1 MAKKE
6 LLRNIPQPIQRLL
19 WARAAGRCQ
28 FAGCN
33 RILYRSPV
41 TLGEVNIS
49 EQAHIYS
56 FSKDGARG
64 HGPHKNNSKDLNS
77 IENLM
82 LVCHDCH
89 KIIDADKKG
98 EKYSAKMLQEW
109 KSQHEQ
115 RIYIATGI
123 DPEKKT
129 NVVFYAA
136 NISEQ
141 TSPIL
146 KKDALLALFPN
157 YYPIHENP
165 ISLSM
170 QWAQEDKNEA
180 FWTTE
185 QNNLKA
191 LFESK
196 IKPLMHG
203 EKPAHFSIFAL
214 APMPLLILLG
224 TLFTDKPQVDVYQ
237 LIREPKTWKWQ
248 TPPDDFAFKIVP
260 PASFDHPPVLVMSLS
275 AKINHERVKAALGNE
290 CSIWEITLDDKFCNN
305 DFMRSR
311 EQLIEFSQVMRKLIA
326 TIKEKHGDTELSI
339 FPAIP
344 VSCAVTMG
352 LIRMPKADMPWV
364 IYDQSNKVG
373 KFINALKVGEL
384 NGK

>member
-6 LLRNIPQPIQRLL
+6 LLRNIADSVQRQL

-41 TLGEVNIS
+41 TLEDVNIS

-56 FSKDGARG
+56 FSKDGPRG
-64 HGPHKNNSKDLNS
+64 HGPHKSNSTDLNS

-89 KIIDADKKG
+89 KKIDADKKG
-98 EKYSAKMLQEW
+98 EKYSVQMLQEW

-123 DPEKKT
+123 DPERKT

-141 TSPIL
+141 ASPIL

-165 ISLSM
+165 ICLSM

-180 FWTTE
+180 FWTAE
-185 QNNLKA
+185 QNNLKV

-196 IKPLMHG
+196 IKTLMYG
-203 EKPAHFSIFAL
+203 EKPAHFSVFAL

-224 TLFTDKPQVDVYQ
+224 TLFTDKPHVDVYQ

-248 TPPDDFAFKIVP
+248 TPPDSFAFKVTP
-260 PASFDHPPVLVMSLS
+260 PTSFDHPPVLVMSLS
-275 AKINHERVKAALGNE
+275 AKINHERVKAVLGNK
-290 CSIWEITLDDKFCNN
+290 CSIWEVTVDDKFCNN

-311 EQLIEFSQVMRKLIA
+311 EQLIEFSEVMRKLIS

-344 VSCAVTMG
+344 VSCAVGMG

-364 IYDQSNKVG
+364 AYDQSNKVG
-373 KFINALKVGEL
+373 KFIHALKIGET

>member
-6 LLRNIPQPIQRLL
+6 LLRNIADSVQRQL

-41 TLGEVNIS
+41 TLEDVNIS

-56 FSKDGARG
+56 FSKDGPRG
-64 HGPHKNNSKDLNS
+64 HGPHKSNSKDLNN

-89 KIIDADKKG
+89 KKIDADKKG
-98 EKYSAKMLQEW
+98 EKYSAQMLQEW

-129 NVVFYAA
+129 NVVFYTA

-141 TSPIL
+141 ASPIL
-146 KKDALLALFPN
+146 KKDALLALTPN
-157 YYPIHENP
+157 RYPIDENS
-165 ISLSM
+165 INLSM
-170 QWAQEDKNEA
+170 KWAGEDNDNN
-180 FWTTE
+180 FWNTE

-191 LFESK
+191 EFNTQ
-196 IKPLMHG
+196 IKPRMGG
-203 EKPAHFSIFAL
+203 ENSHFSIFAL
-214 APMPLLILLG
+214 APIPLLIVLG

-248 TPPDDFAFKIVP
+248 TPPNSFAFKVIP
-260 PASFDHPPVLVMSLS
+260 PTSFDHPPVLVMSLS
-275 AKINHERVKAALGNE
+275 AKINHERVKAVLSNE
-290 CSIWEITLDDKFCNN
+290 CSVWEITVDDKFCNN

-311 EQLIEFSQVMRKLIA
+311 EQLIEFSEVMRKLISR
-326 TIKEKHGDTELSI
+326 IKEKHGDTELSI

-364 IYDQSNKVG
+364 VYDQSNKVG
-373 KFINALKVGEL
+373 KFIHALKIGET